1 MTLRTGNKSR
11 FWIRQ
16 NSEAQHAD
24 DYLNLILSVALFFH
38 FKECLLILRS
48 L

>member
-1 MTLRTGNKSR
+1 MTLRTGNKLR

-24 DYLNLILSVALFFH
+24 DYLNLILLVVVVLS
-38 FKECLLILRS
+38 FK
-48 L
+48 